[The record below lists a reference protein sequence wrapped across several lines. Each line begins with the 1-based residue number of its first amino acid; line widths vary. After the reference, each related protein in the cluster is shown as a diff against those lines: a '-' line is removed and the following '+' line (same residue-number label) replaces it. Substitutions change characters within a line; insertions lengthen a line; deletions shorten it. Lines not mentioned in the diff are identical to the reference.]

1 MIALIYTFPDDVIT
15 DDSEP
20 DLCKLVFDTIAPFMA
35 PELVTT
41 SHLDA
46 RWISNVNGGSANAGA
61 AVALTLSV
69 SPVVPWPCGVA
80 CGVCVSRACTIN
92 PACITH
98 RAQRPSYTY
107 CLPLEDP
114 DHDSVDGKDGIR

>member
-20 DLCKLVFDTIAPFMA
+20 DLCKLVSNTIAPFMA

-61 AVALTLSV
+61 GTNSLCAHRVCTAHQLVTHLTEH
-69 SPVVPWPCGVA
+69 PAVVPTTGT
-80 CGVCVSRACTIN
+80 S
-92 PACITH
+92 
-98 RAQRPSYTY
+98 S
-107 CLPLEDP
+107 
-114 DHDSVDGKDGIR
+114 